1 MSKEKQGRIE
11 AVSDEFWENEVNT
24 ETKELIE
31 DFLSDRDGDLSD
43 QTLKQYR
50 SALKIFAKW
59 VHDTNP
65 KGVDR
70 SIIDLK
76 IRDAMKYQKWLG
88 DKGLSPNAIKIK
100 RSAVSSFCSHIEAF
114 YQDLYPNFKQ
124 LFSKAVKNVPKVN
137 KKLKEPLNKEEFE
150 RLATALEEA
159 GEWQKLTYLLTSYST
174 GWRREEAR
182 QLLKEVA
189 TYSKAKGSDGV
200 EKNFYIVHPIRAK
213 GAGKEGKVRRD
224 FVLNERAMNAIHKWL
239 EVRGEDD
246 CPYMFVSKA
255 DGVYRQIAPN
265 SFNRWCEK
273 FSKII
278 GKKVHPHLIRSTRAT
293 IASEEEGA
301 DIKKI
306 QKMLGH
312 NSSQTTEIYIVRDE
326 TEDMDGL
333 YD

>member
-1 MSKEKQGRIE
+1 MKQTRIE
-11 AVSDEFWENEVNT
+11 AVTDEFWENEVNIT
-24 ETKELIE
+24 TKEIIE
-31 DFLSDRDGDLSD
+31 DFLNDRSGDLSD
-43 QTLKQYR
+43 QSLKQYR

-65 KGVDR
+65 RGQDR
-70 SIIDLK
+70 SIVDLK

-100 RSAVSSFCSHIEAF
+100 RSAVSSLCNHIEAF
-114 YQDLYPNFKQ
+114 YDDLYPNFRQ
-124 LFSKAVKNVPKVN
+124 LFTKAVKNVAKSN
-137 KKLKEPLNKEEFE
+137 KKIKDPLNKEEFE
-150 RLATALEEA
+150 RLASILEKAED
-159 GEWQKLTYLLTSYST
+159 WQKLSYLLSSYST

-182 QLLKEVA
+182 QLLKEVT
-189 TYSKAKGSDGV
+189 TYEKAKDKDGNP
-200 EKNFYIVHPIRAK
+200 KNFYIVHPIRAK
-213 GAGKEGKVRRD
+213 GAGKEGKIRRD
-224 FVLNERAMNAIHKWL
+224 FVLNERAMTAIRKWL

-246 CPYMFVSKA
+246 CPYLFVSKSE
-255 DGVYRQIAPN
+255 GEYRQIGAN
-265 SFNRWCEK
+265 SFNRWCDK
-273 FSKII
+273 FSDMID
-278 GKKVHPHLIRSTRAT
+278 KKVHPHLIRSTRAT

-301 DIKKI
+301 DIKNI